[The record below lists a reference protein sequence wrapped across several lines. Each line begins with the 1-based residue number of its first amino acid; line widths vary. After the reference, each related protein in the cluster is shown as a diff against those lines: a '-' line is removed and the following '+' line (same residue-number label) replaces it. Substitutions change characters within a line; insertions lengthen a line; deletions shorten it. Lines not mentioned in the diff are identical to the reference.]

1 MLVLAATQS
10 DQLGS
15 DIIGEAA
22 RDESGTSVS
31 LSSDGT
37 VVAIGAPLN
46 NGNGNN
52 AGHVRVYEW
61 NASTSSWDQK
71 GDDIDGEAAGDRSGS
86 SVSLSSDGTIVAIGA
101 LRNGG
106 NGDNAG
112 HVRVYEWNASTS
124 SWDQKGDDIDGEAA
138 GDRSGSS
145 VSVSSDGTIVAI
157 GAPFNDGTGD
167 DAGHVRVYEWNASTS
182 SWDQQFVDIDGEAA
196 GDSSG
201 FSVSLSSDGTI
212 VAIGAPFND
221 GTGDDAGNVR
231 VYLQDGAVD
240 PIDCSESLGLVQMFF
255 NVNTRTATAE
265 QLVLDSNAG
274 SADASNVYQDF
285 SPAWTVSLD
294 VPGNDDLKELN
305 GTAINPVDG
314 KAYAAVRSDANREY
328 LVRFDRDGDLEFLHE
343 YTGATTVNNGTFD
356 SAGRFY
362 SAAGF
367 NGQHVIQRWDNL
379 DQSVGSTDPTNAT
392 QRTPDQ
398 TVSIDTNVPADLA
411 AITVDGVEYIIG
423 VPNNTSD
430 VLMVFNTE
438 TLTSTGF
445 DASSSLNRAGGT
457 GLPTGAGYGAAW
469 TFEGTS
475 YLSQNDG
482 GGLWALTPGDIDVN
496 AETATLR
503 EVLQTTQTTQS
514 NDGFACIDESIT
526 ENTDLP
532 GAAGVAQ
539 LVYHANGGTGDPDD
553 LQTAPEENVMLSS
566 QEPTRDGPARVGYT
580 FVGWNTTPTG
590 DGTLYSPSDSYV
602 MPGDGETDHL
612 YALWQQI
619 TATTTTTAAPTTT
632 PTTTTVAPTTSA
644 PPSVAPPSAGPA
656 DPVTGSPTFTG

>member
-101 LRNGG
+101 
-106 NGDNAG
+106 
-112 HVRVYEWNASTS
+112 
-124 SWDQKGDDIDGEAA
+124 
-138 GDRSGSS
+138 
-145 VSVSSDGTIVAI
+145 
-157 GAPFNDGTGD
+157 PFNDGTGD

-201 FSVSLSSDGTI
+201 FSVSLSSNGTV

-265 QLVLDSNAG
+265 QLALDSNAG
-274 SADASNVYQDF
+274 SADASNGYQDF

-343 YTGATTVNNGTFD
+343 YTDATTVNNGTFD

-362 SAAGF
+362 SAAGYWAAGF

-553 LQTAPEENVMLSS
+553 LQAAPEENVMLSS

-580 FVGWNTTPTG
+580 FVGWDTTPTG

-619 TATTTTTAAPTTT
+619 TATTTTTTAP
-632 PTTTTVAPTTSA
+632 PTTTTTTAPPTTTTTS
-644 PPSVAPPSAGPA
+644 PPSVAAPPAGPA